1 MSIRTAAVAAR
12 RRIAFALLLAV
23 ACAPAWAANPAS
35 TSSGDVRFFRV
46 AATDFDQ
53 FTRDPSLSLHE
64 WMRAHYWRAL
74 AYPPYFDSRLS
85 WFPDAWAYK
94 DLYAIYTDSAL
105 AAVHPE
111 WILRDA
117 VGNALYI
124 PFACS
129 NGTCPQYA
137 GDPGNPD
144 FRAPGLPRWP
154 TRSPWATAASSSTT

>member
-46 AATDFDQ
+46 AASDFDQ
-53 FTRDPSLSLHE
+53 FTRAPSLSLQE

-74 AYPPYFDSRLS
+74 VYPPYFDSRLS

-94 DLYAIYTDSAL
+94 DLYAHLHGLGARGGAS
-105 AAVHPE
+105 
-111 WILRDA
+111 
-117 VGNALYI
+117 GM
-124 PFACS
+124 
-129 NGTCPQYA
+129 
-137 GDPGNPD
+137 DP
-144 FRAPGLPRWP
+144 A
-154 TRSPWATAASSSTT
+154 